1 MSPLG
6 IWVGGVKV
14 CVILVLEVIFKMCLL
29 SILFL
34 FFFFLGL
41 RLKT

>member
-29 SILFL
+29 SILLL
-34 FFFFLGL
+34 FFFFF
-41 RLKT
+41 